1 MFLVPMV
8 PSRISFLGDHDLWGS
23 LAYFLV
29 QGGKSG
35 ERFGIFRKVH
45 PTQSANFPSQ
55 DTVAV
60 Q

>member
-23 LAYFLV
+23 LAYFLR
-29 QGGKSG
+29 QGGHSG

-55 DTVAV
+55 DPVAT